1 MTCVQVLT
9 QCIKFCTVKVVK
21 YTACTKFIAGLENG
35 KIWEGRWQING

>member
-21 YTACTKFIAGLENG
+21 YTACTKFIAGLEKG
-35 KIWEGRWQING
+35 KFGKEDGK